1 MVGACASPEG
11 GYGALKGPSK
21 RVNAQEKNVR
31 KGKFDLSRSE
41 FTNKI
46 AAATLILLLVLPML
60 GIFKVMPVHA
70 TAYDLTPEYAKAG
83 ATIDILNFTIVG
95 PTGGTTLTS
104 VTVAYTGTNLTDL
117 SYASVYVSTDGGAS
131 WALFGWAWAAIFT
144 GTLPTATI
152 SGSYSIGEGVN
163 ATVKLTFKL
172 SSTSRHGHTV
182 DGKVTTYGLTV
193 PPGDGTDAPPID
205 PAGETRIDTSAPTV
219 AVTYPIGGEVL
230 KGGDAINI
238 NWTASDV
245 EYGLAEKP
253 INIDYSPDGGNT
265 WILIES
271 GLENTG
277 SYEWTLPLIDS
288 DNVLVRVT
296 AFDLAGNSGSDTSD
310 PFTIDSTNPTISN
323 LTPAPG
329 AYVNNATPT
338 ISAVLSNGLSGI
350 NPESIIIE
358 VYGKNV
364 TEYAEWNWIAEPYNG
379 TISYTPS
386 ESLGEG
392 NHTVYIYVEDE
403 AGNSA
408 NATWSFTVDTTAPT
422 ISDLT
427 PAPEAYVKTATPTIS
442 ANLTDE
448 TSGINASTIVM
459 KLDGQPVG
467 YTYNSTTGVVSY
479 TPSESLGE
487 GNHTVYIYVED
498 EAGNSA
504 NATWSFTVAVAV
516 SVTLTAPTDGAYIT
530 TNTSTVTANA
540 SSVAGVAN
548 VTFYYSLDGGVMW
561 ELIGTDIEG
570 VDGVYEVTWDLAS
583 LSDQTGIQ
591 VKAVAFD
598 NAGNTAEDI
607 SANITLDRVPPTA
620 PTNLTATATPGAI
633 VLNWTASTDET
644 SGVAYYN
651 IYRGTAPGVYGEVP
665 IGNTTETSYTDIVGP
680 VAGIT
685 YYYAVTAV
693 DFAGLES
700 AYSNEASA
708 VTVPGAVA
716 NVTVT
721 AYPTVVPANGIE
733 YSNITATVK
742 DAWGNSIP
750 EVTVTFTTT
759 LGTLNNDTVTG
770 TTVTATTNE
779 LGVARVTL
787 TSTSRGTATVT
798 ATANSISG
806 TVDVEFYGA
815 AGIEDV
821 MDMLADI
828 KSAINELELKFHES
842 GLFRTFVNTWFITI
856 QNAISTL
863 RSDIL
868 DAISNTQSVI
878 VSTIGSAKTEILT
891 AIQGNST
898 AILNELRSET
908 YGLAA
913 IKTAIETISVE
924 VDLTPV
930 LSAIQGNS
938 TAILNELRSETY
950 GLAAIKNAVDTI
962 EGKLSSFMA
971 DADLRF
977 TEMRS
982 EILAIEA
989 KLDEALPKIGEAL
1002 SGIGEA
1008 LNGIQK
1014 ALGEIKAS
1022 IAPPI
1027 VIEGTKTCPNM
1038 GSVELFSV
1046 NKTMTNGAPFK
1057 VSFTIDATEL
1067 DSGDGVYVEVY
1078 MKAKADSSLV
1088 MAQQVLIY
1096 GRAGA
1101 DRREVYMES
1110 LVNAEQVVVKLTYYL
1125 GNTSDDPIHF
1135 QAVISSP

>member
-1 MVGACASPEG
+1 VVGACASPEG

-379 TISYTPS
+379 TI
-386 ESLGEG
+386 
-392 NHTVYIYVEDE
+392 
-403 AGNSA
+403 
-408 NATWSFTVDTTAPT
+408 
-422 ISDLT
+422 
-427 PAPEAYVKTATPTIS
+427 
-442 ANLTDE
+442 
-448 TSGINASTIVM
+448 
-459 KLDGQPVG
+459 
-467 YTYNSTTGVVSY
+467 SY